1 MYQKTHK
8 IILLTIL
15 ALLLSVSGVTGQTPG
30 GDNQPQEIESIAAVL
45 ASRINYQGLLRESG
59 APVTGS
65 RDMVFR
71 FYSNNTCTTLVGA
84 DIVKNGV
91 AVSNGLFS
99 VNLDVPQANFD
110 GQALWLKVA
119 VGAVSL
125 GCREIVAAPY
135 ALSLRPGARIEGS
148 GTGLTVVSDATN
160 GQAIRGETTATTG
173 ETYSVYGRNSSP
185 EGQAVFGYAT
195 AATGVAI
202 GVLGHTNSTAG
213 YGVAG
218 DARATT
224 GTVYGVYGVS
234 RSPAG
239 RGVYGGN
246 TATTGTNYGGFFESN
261 SPTGRGVVGVARH
274 TTSTSDNFGVRGEA
288 NSPEGIGVGGYAL
301 SATGSG
307 ALGVYG
313 RSDSPSGKGVYG
325 NATETNGIGV
335 YGRATATN
343 GNYGVYSYGNIGK
356 TGTMMTLVQTRLN
369 GWVGLHG
376 MESAEAL
383 FEDVGTAQLV
393 NGRASVA
400 LDPIFAQTVNLKQ
413 PYQVFLTP
421 MGDCG
426 LYVAEKTE
434 AAFTVQALGGKPC
447 SIAFDYRIV
456 AKRLGYENQRL
467 MSVESPELSLDDEPE
482 RTAPTSPLEVDA
494 P

>member
-1 MYQKTHK
+1 MCQKTHK

-59 APVTGS
+59 TPVTAS

-71 FYSNNTCTTLVGA
+71 FYSNNTCTTQVGA

-91 AVSNGLFS
+91 AVSSGLFS

-148 GTGLTVVSDATN
+148 GTGLTVVSDSTN

-195 AATGVAI
+195 AATGLAI
-202 GVLGHTNSTAG
+202 GVLGYTNSTAG

-234 RSPAG
+234 RSPNG
-239 RGVYGGN
+239 IGVYGGN
-246 TATTGTNYGGFFESN
+246 TATTGTNYGGYFESN
-261 SPTGRGVVGVARH
+261 SPTGRGLVGLANA
-274 TTSTSDNFGVRGEA
+274 TTGDNWGVRGES
-288 NSPEGIGVGGYAL
+288 NSSIGNGVAGYAN
-301 SATGSG
+301 ATTGENY
-307 ALGVYG
+307 GVYG
-313 RSDSPSGKGVYG
+313 RSYSSLSR
-325 NATETNGIGV
+325 GV
-335 YGRATATN
+335 YGRCSTAGCSGVYGRGSATN
-343 GNYGVYSYGNIGK
+343 GDYGVYSYGNIGK

-383 FEDVGTAQLV
+383 FEDVGSAQLV

-434 AAFTVQALGGKPC
+434 TAFTVQALGGKPC
-447 SIAFDYRIV
+447 NIAFDYRIV

-467 MSVESPELSLDDEPE
+467 MSVQSPELSLDDEPE